1 MQIPESNMNDSP
13 QFLLG
18 LVSWEK
24 INQTR
29 RVSVLN
35 SGQTSFPPRWNKTCR
50 YRACLLS
57 ASSSWRSGRSQGG
70 VERGKGRTTL
80 TANASRYIRARGTPV
95 PLRGSAFSD
104 TIASHSNRHWH
115 FRLTMI
121 SNGRVSEP
129 TLSALPPSKS
139 NRANESPAA
148 AF

>member
-1 MQIPESNMNDSP
+1 MNHSP

-18 LVSWEK
+18 FVSWEK

-35 SGQTSFPPRWNKTCR
+35 SGQTSLPPLWNKTCR

-57 ASSSWRSGRSQGG
+57 ASPFWRSGRSQGG

-95 PLRGSAFSD
+95 ALRYRDRRKVGAD
-104 TIASHSNRHWH
+104 
-115 FRLTMI
+115 
-121 SNGRVSEP
+121 
-129 TLSALPPSKS
+129 
-139 NRANESPAA
+139 AA
-148 AF
+148 EN